1 MGLLKN
7 FDLRTKINIFNVSQ
21 TSVDNEYTLIAMDF
35 NRLPNCYNIL
45 HEIYSA
51 NFWAYLNETYKITNE
66 NVHISTDFTVDLKN
80 REQKTHRY
88 LIYLETEG
96 VYLSFF
102 DEEKNLD
109 DNDFLELVAESEKS
123 NKINSLKIYYTNTNT
138 KFVTETLI
146 PEIKKLIHFPSIK
159 NQFFII
165 SINSMGGYELRGS
178 YIRKIDVDLD
188 LNYGEGFSKK
198 HKKIVDDMRKSS
210 KGLYLFH
217 GDSGVGKTTYI
228 RRIISELSEDKTF
241 IYIPSYLM
249 YELANPD
256 LISFISQFKDSILI
270 LEDAENVLGL
280 SQQDRNQAV
289 SNILNMSDG
298 LLNDAIDIQIIA
310 TFNVAKKIID
320 EALTRKGRLRV
331 NHMFRKLTPKE
342 ASLVAEKNNIIMEFK
357 KDVSLAEIFNSESTD
372 LVEANELNKSSIE
385 PIGFKKSNGQ

>member
-1 MGLLKN
+1 MGILKN
-7 FDLRTKINIFNVSQ
+7 YDLRTKINIFNVSQ

-45 HEIYSA
+45 HEVYSA
-51 NFWAYLNETYKITNE
+51 DFWKYLKKTYKITND
-66 NVHISTDFTVDLKN
+66 NIHISTDFTVDLKN

-88 LIYLETEG
+88 LIYLESEG

-109 DNDFLELVAESEKS
+109 DNDYLELVEESERS
-123 NKINSLKIYYTNTNT
+123 NKINSIKIYYTDKNID
-138 KFVTETLI
+138 FVTETLV
-146 PEIKKLIHFPSIK
+146 PEIKKFIHFPSIR

-178 YIRKIDVDLD
+178 YIRKMNVDLD

-198 HKKIVDDMRKSS
+198 HKKIVDDIRQTTT
-210 KGLYLFH
+210 GLYLFH

-228 RRIISELSEDKTF
+228 RRLISELSEDKTF

-249 YELANPD
+249 HELANPD
-256 LISFISQFKDSILI
+256 LISFISQFKESVLI
-270 LEDAENVLGL
+270 MEDAENILTN
-280 SQQDRNQAV
+280 STFDRTQAV

-298 LLNDAIDIQIIA
+298 LLNDAINIQIIA

-331 NHMFRKLTPKE
+331 NHMFRKMTAKE
-342 ASLVAEKNNIIMEFK
+342 ANIIAEKNNLNITFK

-372 LVEANELNKSSIE
+372 LVDANELTKSQSEPVGFRSIRE
-385 PIGFKKSNGQ
+385 

>member
-1 MGLLKN
+1 MGILKN
-7 FDLRTKINIFNVSQ
+7 YDLRSKINIFNVSQ
-21 TSVDNEYTLIAMDF
+21 TSVDNEYTLIALDF

-51 NFWAYLNETYKITNE
+51 NFWKYLKNTYKITNE
-66 NVHISTDFTVDLKN
+66 NVHLTTDFTVDLKN

-88 LIYLETEG
+88 LIYLESEG

-109 DNDFLELVAESEKS
+109 DNDYLELVEESERS
-123 NKINSLKIYYTNTNT
+123 NKINSLKIYYTDKNID
-138 KFVTETLI
+138 FVTETLV

-198 HKKIVDDMRKSS
+198 HSKIVEDMRKSS

-228 RRIISELSEDKTF
+228 RKLISELSEDKTF

-270 LEDAENVLGL
+270 LEDAENVLTS
-280 SQQDRNQAV
+280 SQQDRTQAV

-331 NHMFRKLTPKE
+331 NHMFRKLKPKE
-342 ASLVAEKNNIIMEFK
+342 ATLIAEKNNIKRTFD

-372 LVEANELNKSSIE
+372 LVEANDLNKGNVE
-385 PIGFKKSNGQ
+385 PIGFGRKN